1 MCTKLLV
8 NLRVKDYIDT
18 TGAVNGME
26 EKFYIFYNV
35 YNIPLEQF
43 MQPLQKLS
51 SQIECTYQNMTLDFT
66 LNLPSKFISTHFIS
80 PFTNDLFNN
89 VTTYVLIGCS
99 AFFLLPVLC
108 LVWKQLAETTNIF
121 QFATTEG
128 ASVQKN
134 DFIIQESLWHCL
146 RWCNLGHWMN
156 YKKVDTCSK
165 LPIQFIYYQ
174 LDISGV
180 VSAALSVVLSRD
192 CISFEC
198 AWKANGVFCVSRVW
212 KEKCGRMQNI
222 CSTPIFNWLNAEAQ
236 LHIGTAVR
244 WCPPQIPQLESI

>member
-51 SQIECTYQNMTLDFT
+51 PQIEATYQNMTLDFT

-99 AFFLLPVLC
+99 AFF
-108 LVWKQLAETTNIF
+108 
-121 QFATTEG
+121 
-128 ASVQKN
+128 S
-134 DFIIQESLWHCL
+134 S
-146 RWCNLGHWMN
+146 
-156 YKKVDTCSK
+156 S
-165 LPIQFIYYQ
+165 
-174 LDISGV
+174 
-180 VSAALSVVLSRD
+180 
-192 CISFEC
+192 CI
-198 AWKANGVFCVSRVW
+198 VSRVKTTCRNNKYISICNNRRGISA
-212 KEKCGRMQNI
+212 KE
-222 CSTPIFNWLNAEAQ
+222 
-236 LHIGTAVR
+236 
-244 WCPPQIPQLESI
+244 